1 VSWHHHLPP
10 AARRYDIRKNMNI
23 YFYTLLTYGL
33 TIVISFAVVGI
44 IVGVNK
50 MMNKL
55 NITDD

>member
-1 VSWHHHLPP
+1 
-10 AARRYDIRKNMNI
+10 MNI

-33 TIVISFAVVGI
+33 TIVISFAVV
-44 IVGVNK
+44 VGVNK